1 MILVILAVFFND
13 PTKNTIGFEGR
24 GVKKDCQL
32 LEKMLSFKNPKY
44 FGVNSRSDVKWLH
57 KNLQR
62 PSLCLIIL

>member
-57 KNLQR
+57 KRTCKDL
-62 PSLCLIIL
+62 LCV